1 MKNCNKEENFVV
13 ATKEGRLYI
22 RTVDFFKQDK
32 IRETIEKLKNSKIV
46 KEIDKKNRKPI
57 GV

>member
-1 MKNCNKEENFVV
+1 MKNSSKKDNIVV
-13 ATKEGRLYI
+13 ATNEGRLYI
-22 RTVDFFKQDK
+22 RTSDFFKQEK

-46 KEIDKKNRKPI
+46 KEIDKKNNLA

>member
-1 MKNCNKEENFVV
+1 MSKTVENENFVV

-22 RTVDFFKQDK
+22 KTSDFFKQAK

-46 KEIDKKNRKPI
+46 RDIDEKNKLA
-57 GV
+57 GT